1 MLKIEQAGY
10 RDALLET
17 YRRRETRQTELL
29 RQVEAA
35 TGEPYPF
42 EPESPVSLVGGPGN
56 DLSYVILE
64 SLKHRGVAKSDMGER
79 LSAFLGSKHFQ
90 EMPINKTSTRLFALI
105 AHDAATHQHTP
116 PDEGT
121 ANDIDLVSAYLPYC
135 DAMMID
141 KRTRLMLERG
151 KYAANYRCRLF
162 SRNTGDRFLDYLKS
176 IEAEADPMIP
186 ALVRATYGE
195 DWLKPYVTMFAPRT
209 PNA

>member
-1 MLKIEQAGY
+1 
-10 RDALLET
+10 
-17 YRRRETRQTELL
+17 
-29 RQVEAA
+29 
-35 TGEPYPF
+35 
-42 EPESPVSLVGGPGN
+42 
-56 DLSYVILE
+56 
-64 SLKHRGVAKSDMGER
+64 MGER
-79 LSAFLGSKHFQ
+79 LSAFLSSKHFQ

-141 KRTRLMLERG
+141 KRTRLILERG

-176 IEAEADPMIP
+176 IESDADPIIP
-186 ALVRATYGE
+186 ALVRASYGE
-195 DWLKPYVTMFAPRT
+195 DWLKPYVTMFAPRR

>member
-1 MLKIEQAGY
+1 
-10 RDALLET
+10 
-17 YRRRETRQTELL
+17 
-29 RQVEAA
+29 
-35 TGEPYPF
+35 
-42 EPESPVSLVGGPGN
+42 
-56 DLSYVILE
+56 
-64 SLKHRGVAKSDMGER
+64 MGEC
-79 LSAFLGSKHFQ
+79 LSAFLSSKHFQ

-105 AHDAATHQHTP
+105 AHDAATHQQTP
-116 PDEGT
+116 PDEGA

-151 KYAANYRCRLF
+151 KYATNYRCRLF
-162 SRNTGDRFLDYLKS
+162 SRHTGDRFLDYLKS

-209 PNA
+209 PDA